1 MYMGNRMIDTTT
13 IGGRI
18 RELRI
23 CKGLTQEELGFRIG
37 VNNKSVISEYENDR
51 REVSLPIL
59 KELVEELDTS
69 LTYLVHGTEDEI
81 GDDPNIL
88 KAIRLL
94 KKIKTKKGKK
104 VVLEHI
110 KLISMMEE

>member
-1 MYMGNRMIDTTT
+1 MIDTST

-23 CKGLTQEELGFRIG
+23 RKGLSQEELGFRIG

-51 REVSLPIL
+51 REVSLSIL
-59 KELVEELDTS
+59 KDLVEELDTS
-69 LTYLVHGTEDEI
+69 LNYLVFGTEDEI
-81 GDDPNIL
+81 GDDPDIL
-88 KAIRLL
+88 AAVRLL

-104 VVLEHI
+104 AALEHI
-110 KLISMMEE
+110 KLVSMMEE